1 MADNY
6 LEKQMELY
14 ESRKAA
20 WERQKKLGKKK
31 TTLRPNTSS
40 NPQSSNSK

>member
-20 WERQKKLGKKK
+20 WERQKTRKEK
-31 TTLRPNTSS
+31 NDSS
-40 NPQSSNSK
+40 SKRIVSY

>member
-31 TTLRPNTSS
+31 AAPRPNASSDTKTS
-40 NPQSSNSK
+40 NPK